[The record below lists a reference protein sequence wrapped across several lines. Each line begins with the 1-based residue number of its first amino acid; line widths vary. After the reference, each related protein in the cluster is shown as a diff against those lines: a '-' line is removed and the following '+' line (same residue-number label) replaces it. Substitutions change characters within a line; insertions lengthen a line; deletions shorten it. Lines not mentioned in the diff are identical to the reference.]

1 MGHRDSLESLLEAG
15 FLGKKEEERMEFNKV
30 LEERRSLRAYE
41 AGRSVSRET
50 VEEILRAASMAP
62 S

>member
-1 MGHRDSLESLLEAG
+1 
-15 FLGKKEEERMEFNKV
+15 MEFNKV

-50 VEEILRAASMAP
+50 VASLP
-62 S
+62 